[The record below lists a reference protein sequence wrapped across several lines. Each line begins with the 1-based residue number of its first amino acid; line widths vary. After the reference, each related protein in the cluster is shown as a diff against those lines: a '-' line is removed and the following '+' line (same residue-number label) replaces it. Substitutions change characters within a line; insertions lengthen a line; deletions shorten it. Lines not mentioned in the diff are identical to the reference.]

1 MLGMG
6 IYMLINKDIIIV
18 GAGPAGLAAAIEA
31 KKRGVKD
38 VLVLEREP
46 NAGGIL
52 NQCIHD
58 GFGLIRFNEALTGP
72 EYAKR
77 YIDEAKSL
85 DIEIITNVMVQ
96 DISNDKVVTTISPN
110 GIKTYKAAA
119 IILAMGC
126 RERTRGAICIP
137 GTRPAG
143 VFTAG
148 VAQNL
153 VNIKNIMVGKRVV
166 ILGSGDIGL
175 IMARRLTLEGAK
187 VLAVVEKQPYS
198 SGLQRNITQCLDD
211 FNIPLLLSHTVTKID
226 GHERVKGVIIAKVD
240 EQGNPIRGTS
250 KKFECDTLIL
260 SVGLIPENEL
270 SLNAGVHI
278 DEITSGAIVDENLQT
293 SIPGIFACGNVLQVH
308 DLVDYVSAEGELAA
322 KSAVAYIKE
331 NNALQANNIVEAN
344 NLIIEVSSIV
354 KSKIPVKAGNGIRY
368 VLPQSISCN
377 IDITFSMRV
386 TNPCKNKTIVFKDGN
401 TVLKKKTF
409 KALNPAEMVRIDL
422 KAQELKEVQNLEV
435 FIDEK

>member
-1 MLGMG
+1 
-6 IYMLINKDIIIV
+6 MLINKDIIIV

-31 KKRGVKD
+31 KKRGVND

-58 GFGLIRFNEALTGP
+58 GFGLIKFNEALTGP
-72 EYAKR
+72 EYAKS
-77 YIDEAKSL
+77 YIDEAKAL

-96 DISNDKVVTTISPN
+96 DISRDKVVITISPD
-110 GIKTYKAAA
+110 GIKTYRAAA

-153 VNIKNIMVGKRVV
+153 VNLKNVMIGKNIV

-175 IMARRLTLEGAK
+175 IMARRLTFEGAN
-187 VLAVVEKQPYS
+187 VLAVVEKLPYS

-211 FNIPLLLSHTVTKID
+211 FDIPLLLSHTVTKIE
-226 GHERVKGVIIAKVD
+226 GHERVKSVTIASVD
-240 EQGNPIRGTS
+240 EQGNIIRGTS

-270 SLNAGVHI
+270 SLNAGVYI
-278 DEITSGAIVDENLQT
+278 DEITNGARVDENLQT

-308 DLVDYVSAEGELAA
+308 DLVDHVSAEGELAA
-322 KSAVAYIKE
+322 KSAVAFINEKNYISS
-331 NNALQANNIVEAN
+331 NI
-344 NLIIEVSSIV
+344 S
-354 KSKIPVKAGNGIRY
+354 VKAGDGIRY
-368 VLPQSISCN
+368 VLPQRISPSK
-377 IDITFSMRV
+377 DITFSMRV
-386 TNPCKNKTIVFKDGN
+386 IKPYKNRTIIFRDGSRE
-401 TVLKKKTF
+401 VKKKTF
-409 KALNPAEMVRIDL
+409 KALNPAEMIRIDL
-422 KAQELKEVQNLEV
+422 KSLELKDISNLEV
-435 FIDEK
+435 CIDEK